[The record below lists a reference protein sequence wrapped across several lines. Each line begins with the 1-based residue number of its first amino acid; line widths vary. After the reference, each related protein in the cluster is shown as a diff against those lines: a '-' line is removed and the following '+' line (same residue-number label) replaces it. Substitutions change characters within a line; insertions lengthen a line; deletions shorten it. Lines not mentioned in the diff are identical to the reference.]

1 MVQKKNQPEAKSL
14 KDPKKMNLRGAV
26 LMGLGG
32 MIGSGI
38 FVLLGQAGAIAGSAV
53 WVSFFIAGI
62 IVLLT
67 GYSYGKLG
75 ARYPSSGGVVE
86 FIIQGY
92 GVGLFS
98 GAVSILYYFAQII
111 SIAMLAVSFG
121 IYAGPLLFG
130 PDASQLIMAALG
142 SGLLVLITLINFVGS
157 KTVTKAESIIVGIN
171 VIILLIFTLPALDH
185 VEPNLIAPTT
195 YPSSYLILISLALTF
210 FAFTGFGVITN
221 TAEDIDNPK
230 KNLPKA
236 IMIAIVIVM
245 ILYIA
250 IAIAVYGTLPV
261 DKVIEAKNTALAAAA
276 EPILGHIGFVLVSIS
291 AMLATTS
298 AINASLYGATNMTY
312 MLAKEGELPK
322 GFSRRLWKQGTEGL
336 AITTL
341 IALVLANTMDLTA
354 IASLASVTIII
365 VYLLV
370 NIGHL
375 RLAGETGARKNI
387 VLLATITTLGVLIL
401 FLYHLFT
408 TDPKTGIV
416 LVIFII
422 SAFIVEFLLQKFNKR
437 KILPRITNG
446 S

>member
-1 MVQKKNQPEAKSL
+1 MEEEKSQPEAKSL
-14 KDPKKMNLRGAV
+14 TASKKMTLRGAV
-26 LMGLGG
+26 FMGLGG

-53 WVSFFIAGI
+53 WLSFFIAGI

-86 FIIQGY
+86 FLVQGY
-92 GVGLFS
+92 GVGVFAGS
-98 GAVSILYYFAQII
+98 VSILYYFALII

-130 PDASQLIMAALG
+130 PDATPLIMGGLG
-142 SGLLVLITLINFVGS
+142 SGLLVLMTLINFVGS

-171 VIILLIFTLPALDH
+171 VIILLLFTFPALYH
-185 VEPNLIAPTT
+185 VEPKLIEPAT

-236 IMIAIVIVM
+236 IMIAIGIVM
-245 ILYIA
+245 LLYIA

-261 DKVIEAKNTALAAAA
+261 DKVVAAKNTALAAAA
-276 EPILGHIGFVLVSIS
+276 EPILGHMGFVLVSIA
-291 AMLATTS
+291 AMLATAS
-298 AINASLYGATNMTY
+298 AINANLYGATNMTY
-312 MLAKEGELPK
+312 MLAKVGELPK

-341 IALVLANTMDLTA
+341 IALILANTMDLTA

-365 VYLLV
+365 VYLIV

-375 RLAGETGARKNI
+375 RLTQETGAKKMI
-387 VLLATITTLGVLIL
+387 VLFATITTLSVLLL

-422 SAFIVEFLLQKFNKR
+422 SAFITEFLLQKFNKR
-437 KILPRITNG
+437 KIQPRITN
-446 S
+446 